1 MTDYYRKETLYWT
14 HIHHIY
20 THLYIYIHS
29 YIGREKRA
37 RMSYRSHRSK
47 YMKTVSNDL
56 NVYFLICLP
65 AKKTVFIVFFS
76 SSPLFSKRVLLNISQ
91 LCVESPSVLCVFFL
105 LFLSEFFLFLL
116 LDSILFCMPF
126 FSLYLCVYRRTGTL
140 YVKVTNAKKSIL
152 KKVKQNNLSNSGK

>member
-1 MTDYYRKETLYWT
+1 
-14 HIHHIY
+14 
-20 THLYIYIHS
+20 
-29 YIGREKRA
+29 
-37 RMSYRSHRSK
+37 
-47 YMKTVSNDL
+47 
-56 NVYFLICLP
+56 
-65 AKKTVFIVFFS
+65 VFFS
-76 SSPLFSKRVLLNISQ
+76 SSSLFSKRVLLNISQ

-152 KKVKQNNLSNSGK
+152 KKVKQSNLSNSGKPNKFHLIEIHLTHKLYVTLKYFNKVYNHKKYNYHFIFR